1 MVDTL
6 ALQHDEQIKL
16 MGDTTPLIIDI
27 VEQIKTNG
35 AVRPNVTSSYC
46 QTEDVGNEN
55 LSLEQKLRNIDYG
68 LMDRVSSE
76 KAAPF
81 KSLEERMMKYKRECD
96 AKYKDDLEKEINRLK
111 EFELSKLRLEE
122 AQKYRKKMEEFTTE
136 MQEVHL
142 KNVRELK

>member
-46 QTEDVGNEN
+46 QTEDVGNA
-55 LSLEQKLRNIDYG
+55 LIASICPDTSAGTRPGMCTGTSIQLADVTVAKILLVKLVG
-68 LMDRVSSE
+68 
-76 KAAPF
+76 
-81 KSLEERMMKYKRECD
+81 
-96 AKYKDDLEKEINRLK
+96 
-111 EFELSKLRLEE
+111 
-122 AQKYRKKMEEFTTE
+122 
-136 MQEVHL
+136 
-142 KNVRELK
+142 